1 MSTARDISL
10 EGKRGA
16 EGARAAM
23 PQSLRQKD
31 CGVTEPWKRFL

>member
-1 MSTARDISL
+1 MSAARDISL
-10 EGKRGA
+10 KGRRGA